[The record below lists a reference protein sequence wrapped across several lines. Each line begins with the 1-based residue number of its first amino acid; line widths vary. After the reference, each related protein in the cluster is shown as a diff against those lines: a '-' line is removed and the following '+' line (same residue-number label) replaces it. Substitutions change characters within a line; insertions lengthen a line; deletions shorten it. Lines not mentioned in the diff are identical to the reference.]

1 MKEKILL
8 VMLATAVLLLSCSR
22 NSEKQLV
29 YTGVIEATTIQ
40 VPALTGGK
48 IETLLVDTGDQI
60 EKGQLIAKID
70 TLELSFQKQKL
81 QGALEEI
88 RAQEQ
93 LTTTKLKQ
101 TKSDLEY
108 MRKKFRRFQKLL
120 ESSSVNQQTVD
131 DLKNRL
137 EKSESAFKTA
147 KQQFATFAARKKQLE
162 AQFQSLKKKI
172 RDAQITSP
180 IAGIVSDKYFEAGE
194 AVPPLNPVVEVIDL
208 AEVWV
213 KIYVSETLL
222 PHIRVG
228 EKVKIIPDGSD
239 TSLPGKVSWIS
250 PKAEFTP
257 KTILTPETRTSLVY
271 AVKIRIPNK
280 EGILKQGMPVEIH
293 LQGS

>member
-1 MKEKILL
+1 MKVKILL
-8 VMLATAVLLLSCSR
+8 VMFTAAVLCLSCSR
-22 NSEKQLV
+22 NGEKQLV

-48 IETLLVDTGDQI
+48 IETLLVDTGDRV
-60 EKGQLIAKID
+60 EKGQLLARID

-101 TKSDLEY
+101 AKNDLEY

-137 EKSESAFKTA
+137 EKSESAYQA
-147 KQQFATFAARKKQLE
+147 ARQQFATLSARKKQLN
-162 AQFQSLKKKI
+162 AQIQSLKKKI

-180 IAGIVSDKYFEAGE
+180 IAGVISNKYFEAGE

-208 AEVWV
+208 SQVWV

-222 PHIRVG
+222 PQIRVG
-228 EKVKIIPDGSD
+228 QEVEIVPDGSKS
-239 TSLPGKVSWIS
+239 SLQGTISWIS

-280 EGILKQGMPVEIH
+280 DGILKQGMPVEIH